1 MAITGRMVA
10 IALKHLEPGFSLEA
24 ATAASGAQ
32 LIVNEDQLGVAA
44 LAVAAMAPALAVTS
58 DGVIVSAFGD
68 PGIDELRKQLT
79 QPVWIAESAM
89 REAVRGQRR
98 FSVLTTTPE
107 LVRAITWRAQG
118 LGFGPRLASV
128 QVADEPLEML
138 MSHEERLIAA
148 LARAA
153 DIAVRQDGAEAVI
166 VGGGPL
172 AAAAD
177 RLRRLLSVPVV
188 EPTPTAVRDLQDRC
202 SRGGEGLRAGSA
214 SQLRFV
220 MRRRGD
226 APERTVRVAKRR
238 PRSGTAGNSSSPR
251 SPGPSSVRTA
261 TSNARRPM

>member
-1 MAITGRMVA
+1 MSCVSNLLSPTGLPKVRCGRPCAANVA
-10 IALKHLEPGFSLEA
+10 SPSSRPRRSSSVRL
-24 ATAASGAQ
+24 
-32 LIVNEDQLGVAA
+32 LGEHRGSA
-44 LAVAAMAPALAVTS
+44 LAR
-58 DGVIVSAFGD
+58 D
-68 PGIDELRKQLT
+68 
-79 QPVWIAESAM
+79 
-89 REAVRGQRR
+89 
-98 FSVLTTTPE
+98 
-107 LVRAITWRAQG
+107 WRA
-118 LGFGPRLASV
+118 F
-128 QVADEPLEML
+128 ADEPLEML
-138 MSHEERLIAA
+138 MSDEERLIAA
-148 LARAA
+148 LVRAA

>member
-1 MAITGRMVA
+1 
-10 IALKHLEPGFSLEA
+10 
-24 ATAASGAQ
+24 
-32 LIVNEDQLGVAA
+32 
-44 LAVAAMAPALAVTS
+44 
-58 DGVIVSAFGD
+58 VIVSAFGG

-89 REAVRGQRR
+89 RQAVRGQRR
-98 FSVLTTTPE
+98 FSVLTTTPQ

-148 LARAA
+148 LVRAA

-172 AAAAD
+172 AAAD

-188 EPTPTAVRDLQDRC
+188 ESTPTAVRDPQDRC